1 MKTIFTLLLASLFTT
16 SAFAADDGRLTITIS
31 TQTDVQVVIDNRT
44 YRLDD
49 NDNTLV
55 LNNVRPGQ
63 HTIQVYYNRGNRN
76 NGNSRNRNNRKDI
89 LYSSTVNVRPNYD
102 MDIMI
107 NRFGKA
113 LVDERDLRY
122 SNDSRRNNSG
132 YGNGG
137 NGNYGNNNE
146 YNQAINEYDFNQ
158 FIQKIR
164 NQWVGKM
171 AVAKDG
177 INKNYFTTN
186 QIRQVL
192 QLFSSES
199 DKLELAKLAYRN
211 TVDQR
216 NFRQLYDVF
225 SFQSS
230 RDELDQFTR
239 NDRR

>member
-31 TQTDVQVVIDNRT
+31 TQTDVQVVIDKQT

-76 NGNSRNRNNRKDI
+76 NGNSQNRNNRKDI

-102 MDIMI
+102 VDIMI

-122 SNDSRRNNSG
+122 SNDSRG

-137 NGNYGNNNE
+137 NGNYGNNND
-146 YNQAINEYDFNQ
+146 YNQAMNEYDFNQ

-171 AVAKDG
+171 TVAKDG

-186 QIRQVL
+186 QVRQVL
-192 QLFSSES
+192 QLFSSEN

-216 NFRQLYDVF
+216 NYRQLYDVF

-230 RDELDQFTR
+230 RDELDQYIR